1 MNLTP
6 VKTPIVAKRMFPNY
20 VWDIPSTTKTI
31 YLTFD
36 DGPTPEITNWT
47 LNVLKQYDAKATF
60 FCIGKNI
67 QNHPEIFQD
76 ILNNGHVIGN
86 HTNNHVKGWR
96 TSTKNYLENIDEAD
110 KIIQSEI
117 KNRKSKIVNLFRPPY
132 GQIRPKQGKALLEL
146 NYKIVMWN
154 VLSFDWDNTIS
165 NEACLENVIENTSD
179 GSIVVFHDSVKA
191 SNNMM
196 YALPKVLEHFSKK
209 GYSFK
214 SIKV

>member
-1 MNLTP
+1 MNITP

-20 VWDIPSTTKTI
+20 IWDIPSTNKTI

-47 LNVLKQYDAKATF
+47 LEVLKQYNAKATF

-67 QNHPEIFQD
+67 KNHPDIFQN
-76 ILNNGHVIGN
+76 ILKDGHAIGN

-96 TSTKNYLENIDEAD
+96 TSTKDYLANIDEAEGVMSD
-110 KIIQSEI
+110 HI
-117 KNRKSKIVNLFRPPY
+117 KVNNNSKLFRPPY
-132 GQIRPKQGKALLEL
+132 GQISPKQGKALMQL

-154 VLSFDWDNTIS
+154 VLSFDWDKTIS
-165 NEACLENVIENTSD
+165 NETCLENVIENTSD

-196 YALPKVLEHFSKK
+196 YALPKMLEHFSKK
-209 GYSFK
+209 GYTFK
-214 SIKV
+214 SIEI